1 MTQCIMCN
9 KDFLNSSLTD
19 QHCPQCLVAKEWD
32 GEGMDSIGEIIHWHW
47 CDIVNDRNPSDPALI
62 AQVKSSLKQ
71 DLNNKLQTDKSWLNQ
86 FITLAQSFVIDGG
99 CASQEKVH
107 ERLQQTKNLLAHCRE
122 KEDAKAIRTSS
133 ELLRLINWLEIEWLN

>member
-1 MTQCIMCN
+1 MVKGWILLAKSFTGIGVTLSTTETQ
-9 KDFLNSSLTD
+9 LTR
-19 QHCPQCLVAKEWD
+19 
-32 GEGMDSIGEIIHWHW
+32 S
-47 CDIVNDRNPSDPALI
+47 I

-71 DLNNKLQTDKSWLNQ
+71 DLNDKLQTDKSWLNQ

-99 CASQEKVH
+99 SASQEKVH